1 MTHIKFCPGEDSNL
15 NFPLKIGVFTNYTPR
30 ASKTCICTKYLPP
43 KNSEK
48 NVHLHCINCDKHLI
62 KRFLELF

>member
-15 NFPLKIGVFTNYTPR
+15 NFPLKSGVFTNYTPR
-30 ASKTCICTKYLPP
+30 ASKACICTKYLPP

-48 NVHLHCINCDKHLI
+48 KFTLTLY
-62 KRFLELF
+62 